1 MKVRSNIPTS
11 QIKAPTDVGT
21 RQASQKS
28 QAAVTPAAAAKVS
41 LSSDAG
47 YISSLQ
53 AGATKMP
60 NIRQDVVNEVR
71 ETLNDGTFEQ
81 TVDMDAVVD
90 GLMADL

>member
-11 QIKAPTDVGT
+11 QIQAPTDLGS
-21 RQASQKS
+21 RQAAAKP
-28 QAAVTPAAAAKVS
+28 QADATPAAAAKVS
-41 LSSDAG
+41 LSADAG

-71 ETLNDGTFEQ
+71 EALNDGTFEQ